1 MLIQFK
7 RPVKYVDCW
16 KVCTDC
22 RRLSSKEVL
31 KYFQNYAVISR
42 DRVVVIMFCRVYNC
56 WLYLGAGGARGR
68 GAGGSGEGATNYILG
83 GGGGLSMSIECHG
96 SS

>member
-1 MLIQFK
+1 MLIQCK
-7 RPVKYVDCW
+7 RPVKYLDCW
-16 KVCTDC
+16 KVDC

-56 WLYLGAGGARGR
+56 WLFLEAGGTGP
-68 GAGGSGEGATNYILG
+68 G
-83 GGGGLSMSIECHG
+83 GGGGGGGAGAGGPGEGGRGRGLQTTYLEG
-96 SS
+96 VEV